1 MGCNTRPSVDTH
13 RLVSHDVGMTT
24 RAERTWRPW
33 KHEGDERTPLIS
45 HEGRA
50 SQALRLGNL
59 RRIVV
64 AVCGLAGLVALAC
77 VYVPAWRDAEVESK
91 ISSALGKQ
99 GTQSPRQCS
108 SDFSGTTIFSLNNH
122 ESPSRVDLSKDG
134 TIKWNNGAK
143 GHHWM
148 SLSGIYISNGRQL
161 LPLSNGWRHYNAPGG
176 EYAPAEYSCAGG
188 LVAVSGLVRAGNY
201 NSPIGTLPSGC
212 RPKKNLIF
220 SVNNS
225 AKQARVDV
233 YTDGTIKWVAGG
245 KDGGWVS
252 LSGIVFSTTTD
263 AVLPLSNGWRHYSA
277 PPNGYWA
284 PAEYSCAEGLVVV
297 SGLVSAGNWNSPI
310 GTLPS
315 GCRPKNNL
323 IFSVNNHAKQARV
336 DVYTDGTIKWVAGGK
351 DHGWVSLSGIVF
363 STTTATTDALLPLSN
378 GWRQYNDPPNG
389 YWAPAQVHC
398 ARGLT
403 VVQGLIKGGSWS
415 ATMAAIPRIMT
426 EKEETISH
434 IPTLAS
440 KTLRD
445 IKMLGSHDAG
455 TGYFA
460 GATSF
465 REGSIVTQMTDLV
478 TQANCGVRAFDFRIG
493 AIKNTNEDNK
503 ETVLFHHGGF
513 FVDTKGSE
521 VTLALASLVKWANE
535 HPSELL
541 VLMLKS
547 CRTCEKCDSSSI
559 PACDEE
565 NNGCKEFSG
574 NDAMQQTRLM
584 KPFKDNR
591 IQIHPDIDCKGENM
605 ASITK
610 KSKVPGGG
618 HILVTPQGCF
628 DDNWDPIKKLYWEGP
643 LDPVQNPDPTSI
655 VKGPWPSTFK
665 VLPYKLDKLYT
676 YFHAS
681 IKRFTEKANLHKPY
695 WLQAH
700 WQQISKVDCEAYTRK
715 FNAPCKDI
723 QDQGFYAVGLRDDM
737 VEATTN
743 SKINYHVLK
752 KLQDDGDLRAN
763 VNVMTMNEVC
773 HAGPEIA
780 QLLGTT
786 VSAADKAK
794 CRKKCEAQ
802 DIGNRFSGE
811 TCSKDGQCVQDKCG
825 FTQAGDDAAKCC
837 PKGQTTLKKYGTR
850 DYCTPFPDGAKCWSD
865 EQCKSGYCPGNGSGV
880 QKGTCVKKHSKKKG
894 DACVSNAECISK
906 ACGRTTAASGAK
918 TQCCEHGYTTFGGYD
933 YCTKMPDGAVCWS
946 DAMCS
951 GVCKGNHG
959 GLARGKCFTLYSRAD
974 NAKCSSNDECR
985 SRYCRSGKCF
995 TKKGDWAS
1003 CPAQNSYC
1011 RKGNCNRTTRHGNY
1025 KCCPRGTFWCGPW
1038 TSGDCKSGFY
1048 YCKGKLGH

>member
-1 MGCNTRPSVDTH
+1 MHPSVDTH
-13 RLVSHDVGMTT
+13 RLEPHDDGMTT

-33 KHEGDERTPLIS
+33 RHEGDEHTPLIS
-45 HEGRA
+45 HGGRVRQA
-50 SQALRLGNL
+50 SRLGNL
-59 RRIVV
+59 RRISA

-77 VYVPAWRDAEVESK
+77 IYAPAWRDSEVESK

-99 GTQSPRQCS
+99 GTQSPTQCS
-108 SDFSGTTIFSLNNH
+108 SDFSGATIFSLNNH

-176 EYAPAEYSCAGG
+176 HYAPAEYSCAGG
-188 LVAVSGLVRAGNY
+188 LVAVSGLVRDGNW

-212 RPKKNLIF
+212 RPKKRLIF

-233 YTDGTIKWVAGG
+233 HTDGTIKWGAGG
-245 KDGGWVS
+245 KDHGWVS

-263 AVLPLSNGWRHYSA
+263 AVLPLSNGWSNYGHEY
-277 PPNGYWA
+277 A
-284 PAEYSCAEGLVVV
+284 PAEYSCADGLVVV
-297 SGLVSAGNWNSPI
+297 SGLVRAGNWNSPI

-323 IFSVNNHAKQARV
+323 IFSVNNNSKQARV

-363 STTTATTDALLPLSN
+363 STITAATHALLPLSN
-378 GWRQYNDPPNG
+378 GWKQYNDPPNG

-415 ATMAAIPRIMT
+415 ATMATIP
-426 EKEETISH
+426 ISQ
-434 IPTLAS
+434 
-440 KTLRD
+440 TLRD
-445 IKMLGSHDAG
+445 LKMLSSHDAG

-465 REGSIVTQMTDLV
+465 REGAMVTQMTDLV

-493 AIKNTNEDNK
+493 AIKNTKENNK

-513 FVDTKGSE
+513 FVDTEGSE
-521 VTLALASLVKWANE
+521 VTLALASLVKWANS

-547 CRTCEKCDSSSI
+547 CRTCEECDPTSI
-559 PACDEE
+559 PACDNE
-565 NNGCKEFSG
+565 NNGCHTYGDKG
-574 NDAMQQTRLM
+574 AMQQTRLM
-584 KPFKDNR
+584 KPFKENG
-591 IQIHPDIDCKGENM
+591 IQIHPDINCNGESM
-605 ASITK
+605 ANIMK

-628 DDNWDPIKKLYWEGP
+628 DDNWASPIWKGKEEVNFYWGEKTLDTLWSYFKSSLSKFKKGVYDRP
-643 LDPVQNPDPTSI
+643 
-655 VKGPWPSTFK
+655 F
-665 VLPYKLDKLYT
+665 
-676 YFHAS
+676 
-681 IKRFTEKANLHKPY
+681 

-700 WQQISKVDCEAYTRK
+700 WQMKPDDWSIMHYST
-715 FNAPCKDI
+715 
-723 QDQGFYAVGLRDDM
+723 GLRDDM

-752 KLQDDGDLRAN
+752 KLQDDSNLRAN
-763 VNVMTMNEVC
+763 VNVMSMNEVC

-786 VSAADKAK
+786 VSSNDKAECK
-794 CRKKCEAQ
+794 KKCEAQ
-802 DIGNRFSGE
+802 GIYNRYGGE
-811 TCSKDGQCVQDKCG
+811 TCSKDAQCVEDKCG
-825 FTQAGDDAAKCC
+825 FTQAGDNVQKCC
-837 PKGQTTLKKYGTR
+837 PSGQTTLKTYALR
-850 DYCTPFPDGAKCWSD
+850 DYCTPFPNGAKCWSD
-865 EQCKSGYCPGNGSGV
+865 TQCASKYCPGNGSGF
-880 QKGTCVKKHSKKKG
+880 QKGTCVTRWSKKTG
-894 DACVSNAECISK
+894 NACVSNAECKSR
-906 ACGRTTAASGAK
+906 ACGRQTAKDYEKTT
-918 TQCCEHGYTTFGGYD
+918 CCAHGKMNYAGYD
-933 YCTKMPDGAVCWS
+933 YCKRMSRGSVCWLDSMCAS
-946 DAMCS
+946 DSCS
-951 GVCKGNHG
+951 GNWYG
-959 GLARGKCFTLYSRAD
+959 ARKGKCD
-974 NAKCSSNDECR
+974 
-985 SRYCRSGKCF
+985 
-995 TKKGDWAS
+995 
-1003 CPAQNSYC
+1003 
-1011 RKGNCNRTTRHGNY
+1011 
-1025 KCCPRGTFWCGPW
+1025 
-1038 TSGDCKSGFY
+1038 
-1048 YCKGKLGH
+1048 